1 MGLENSVVQEAK
13 FRWALFN
20 MAGKSGKLEPQL
32 CPDKTIFGSCSH
44 IMEQTVQSVCDQTA
58 NLITRRYYWDH
69 EIKDLNK
76 GRRLNIY
83 MVNENNPVILVGI
96 IIKYMAELI
105 KTCGSLPE
113 H

>member
-1 MGLENSVVQEAK
+1 
-13 FRWALFN
+13 
-20 MAGKSGKLEPQL
+20 
-32 CPDKTIFGSCSH
+32 
-44 IMEQTVQSVCDQTA
+44 MEQTVKAVYDQSA
-58 NLITRRYYWDH
+58 NLITRRYYWDQ

-76 GRRLNIY
+76 GGRLGIY

-105 KTCGSLPE
+105 KTCGSSPE

>member
-1 MGLENSVVQEAK
+1 
-13 FRWALFN
+13 
-20 MAGKSGKLEPQL
+20 
-32 CPDKTIFGSCSH
+32 
-44 IMEQTVQSVCDQTA
+44 MEQTVKSVYDQSA
-58 NLITRRYYWDH
+58 NLIARRYYWDQ

-76 GRRLNIY
+76 GERLSIY

-105 KTCGSLPE
+105 KTRGSLPE

>member
-1 MGLENSVVQEAK
+1 
-13 FRWALFN
+13 

-32 CPDKTIFGSCSH
+32 CPDKTMFGSCSH

-58 NLITRRYYWDH
+58 DLITRKYYWDH

-96 IIKYMAELI
+96 IIKYMVVLI
-105 KTCGSLPE
+105 KTCGSQPK

>member
-1 MGLENSVVQEAK
+1 MY
-13 FRWALFN
+13 
-20 MAGKSGKLEPQL
+20 
-32 CPDKTIFGSCSH
+32 
-44 IMEQTVQSVCDQTA
+44 DQTA
-58 NLITRRYYWDH
+58 ELIIRRYYWDH

-76 GRRLNIY
+76 GGRLNIY
-83 MVNENNPVILVGI
+83 VVNENNPVILLGI

>member
-1 MGLENSVVQEAK
+1 
-13 FRWALFN
+13 
-20 MAGKSGKLEPQL
+20 
-32 CPDKTIFGSCSH
+32 
-44 IMEQTVQSVCDQTA
+44 MEQTVKSVYDQSA
-58 NLITRRYYWDH
+58 NLIARRYYWDQ

-76 GRRLNIY
+76 GGKLSIY

-105 KTCGSLPE
+105 KTRGSPPE